1 MFQQMKKKMKKK
13 KQNKFLMKLKK
24 MMKLKNRIK
33 TININNIL
41 FNNLLKGFLENNKIN
56 YHL

>member
-1 MFQQMKKKMKKK
+1 
-13 KQNKFLMKLKK
+13 
-24 MMKLKNRIK
+24 MMKLKNKIK

>member
-1 MFQQMKKKMKKK
+1 
-13 KQNKFLMKLKK
+13 
-24 MMKLKNRIK
+24 MMKPKNRIK